1 MERLFDLS
9 MKQTDGPFGIRYR
22 GYLDLPRDGVYTFH
36 PPAELYDIDKDAGYD
51 LRVFIDGQEWF
62 PAPRNHARHRWSVS
76 LAKGLHR
83 FLVIFTDFRRASPK
97 EEYRW
102 GFPRPGATWDGV
114 TPDLRISGPGLDRQP
129 IPSEW
134 LWR

>member
-1 MERLFDLS
+1 MPKWSLVIVVDVVVDVGS
-9 MKQTDGPFGIRYR
+9 
-22 GYLDLPRDGVYTFH
+22 
-36 PPAELYDIDKDAGYD
+36 AEKSDIDKDAGYD
-51 LRVFIDGQEWF
+51 LCVFIDGQEWF
-62 PAPRNHARHRWSVS
+62 PAPRNHARHRWSIS
-76 LAKGLHR
+76 LAKGLHQ
-83 FLVIFTDFRRASPK
+83 FLVIFTDFRRASAK

-134 LWR
+134 LRRLDSPD